1 MSDTSDTPATSELL
15 PQVPAIRVDTTSG
28 SILHRFIGLLDRL
41 GINSAFIPLALY
53 ITAVTLTSVPL
64 LIGAAFSPWP
74 MTVSGGGLRIPFL
87 FDAAAQFMVLVSFP
101 CILILTSTDQRVLT
115 RSLNIVQADGTI
127 TIEKGDQEPL
137 AKRWQRLFLITNIA
151 AQSLGL
157 LIGGVI
163 AYFNFKIFSPAL
175 MGHWMAHDERLLPV
189 GYVYLYCIVLFYGM
203 VTVYVIRNMVIALLL
218 HDIVAHAHL
227 HMLPM
232 HPDKAGGLQPVG
244 RLGLRNQYA
253 LTACGLNIVAAMAV
267 IHIFLNGQYNHLQ
280 IGLLIGAL
288 VVAYLILGPAIFMG
302 PLLPFRQGMLRNKAE
317 LMSKVA
323 LRLRIKLDDL
333 YARMAS
339 GEITAEDEESIQR
352 LRRLDA
358 VIDELPVWPFDAPT
372 LRKFLTAYVLPIA
385 SSFGLSVVK
394 VLVDYF
400 KIGVP

>member
-1 MSDTSDTPATSELL
+1 MSDTSDTPATSEPLS
-15 PQVPAIRVDTTSG
+15 QVPAVKLDTTAG
-28 SILHRFIGLLDRL
+28 SIPHLFIGLLDRL
-41 GINSAFIPLALY
+41 GIDSAFIPLALY
-53 ITAVTLTSVPL
+53 ITAVTLTWVPL

-74 MTVSGGGLRIPFL
+74 MTVSGGGIPFL
-87 FDAAAQFMVLVSFP
+87 SDIAAQFMVLVSFP
-101 CILILTSTDQRVLT
+101 CILILTSTDQRALT
-115 RSLNIVQADGTI
+115 RSLGIVQADGAI
-127 TIEKGDQEPL
+127 TIQKGYREFL
-137 AKRWQRLFLITNIA
+137 ARRWQHRFLITNLA

-163 AYFNFKIFSPAL
+163 AYLNLRIFSPAPI
-175 MGHWMAHDERLLPV
+175 GHWMAYNDRLLPV
-189 GYVYLYCIVLFYGM
+189 GYIYLYCIVLFYGM
-203 VTVYVIRNMVIALLL
+203 VTVYVIRNIVIALLL
-218 HDIVAHAHL
+218 HDIVAHSQL

-267 IHIFLNGQYNHLQ
+267 VYIFLDSQYNRLP

-288 VVAYLILGPAIFMG
+288 ATYLILGPAIFMG
-302 PLLPFRQGMLRNKAE
+302 PLLPFRQGMLRNKAQ

-385 SSFGLSVVK
+385 SSFGLSAVK
-394 VLVDYF
+394 VFVDYF
-400 KIGVP
+400 KIGVA

>member
-1 MSDTSDTPATSELL
+1 MSDTSDTPASSELL
-15 PQVPAIRVDTTSG
+15 PQVAAIKLDTTSG
-28 SILHRFIGLLDRL
+28 SILHRFIALLDRL
-41 GINSAFIPLALY
+41 GLNSAFIPLALY
-53 ITAVTLTSVPL
+53 ITAVTLTFVPL
-64 LIGAAFSPWP
+64 LIGASFSPWP
-74 MTVSGGGLRIPFL
+74 MTVTGGGLRIPFL

-115 RSLNIVQADGTI
+115 RSLSIVQADGTI
-127 TIEKGDQEPL
+127 TIEKGYRELL
-137 AKRWQRLFLITNIA
+137 AKRWQHLFLITNIA

-157 LIGGVI
+157 LIAGVI
-163 AYFNFKIFSPAL
+163 AYFNFKIFSPIP
-175 MGHWMAHDERLLPV
+175 MGHWMAHNERLLPV
-189 GYVYLYCIVLFYGM
+189 GYVYLYCLVLFYGM
-203 VTVYVIRNMVIALLL
+203 VTVYVIRNIVIGLLL

-253 LTACGLNIVAAMAV
+253 LTTCGLNIVAAIAV
-267 IHIFLNGQYNHLQ
+267 VYIFLNGQYDHLQ

-302 PLLPFRQGMLRNKAE
+302 PLLPFRQGMLRNKAQ

-323 LRLRIKLDDL
+323 LRLRIKFDDL

-358 VIDELPVWPFDAPT
+358 VIDELPVWPFDAST
-372 LRKFLTAYVLPIA
+372 LRKFLTAYVLPIV
-385 SSFGLSVVK
+385 SSFGLSAVK
-394 VLVDYF
+394 ASFDYL
-400 KIGVP
+400 K